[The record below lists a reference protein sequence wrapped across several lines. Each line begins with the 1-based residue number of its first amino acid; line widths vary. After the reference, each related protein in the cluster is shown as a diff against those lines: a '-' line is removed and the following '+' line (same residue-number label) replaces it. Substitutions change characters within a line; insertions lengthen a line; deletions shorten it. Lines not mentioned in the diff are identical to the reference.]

1 MKVTKE
7 FIGVPDGEV
16 YPRSYQPGDDCPP
29 ELLEAAVAL
38 NAVDLEVADPDG
50 GSDPAKPAAQP
61 EEKADKPA
69 ENKARTKRETK

>member
-1 MKVTKE
+1 MKVTKA

-16 YPRSYQPGDDCPP
+16 YPRNYAPGDDCPP
-29 ELLEAAVAL
+29 ELLAA
-38 NAVDLEVADPDG
+38 AVDLGAVAV
-50 GSDPAKPAAQP
+50 

>member
-7 FIGVPDGEV
+7 FLGVPDGEV
-16 YPRSYQPGDDCPP
+16 YPRTYAPGDDCPP
-29 ELLEAAVAL
+29 ELLEAAISL
-38 NAVDLEVADPDG
+38 EAVELEADEQPT
-50 GSDPAKPAAQP
+50 QP